1 MIDKQLIGLIG
12 KDKRY
17 VIYSV
22 LLNVF
27 SMLVNTL
34 ITAGICYIIYLL
46 YSGVKDITYLYPA
59 LVIVVGAVARYILM
73 RLSGECTSR
82 LGGSVKRSLRDKTYD
97 KIMRLGVRSS
107 GDMSVA
113 GLTQVSLEGV
123 EQLDTYY
130 SQYLPQFFYSMIAP
144 LLLFVICAPIE
155 WKTALVLLACVPL
168 IPLSIVAVSKYAK
181 KIFAKYWGRYTSMGD
196 SFLDSV
202 QGLKELKIFGADGA
216 RHKQMNESSEEF
228 RRITMKALVMQLMST
243 TIMDLVAYGGAGAG
257 IALAIWAGVDGG
269 LEPAKVLFLTLVAV
283 EFFLP
288 LRSLGSAFHVA
299 MNGAS
304 AGRKILELLALPE
317 PEWGDKKVSSSA
329 LEIKDVTFSYGGG
342 KEVLKGVNMS
352 FPENSLTAI
361 VGESGSGKSTCVS
374 LLMGAIRANSGE
386 VTVGGTPIGEL
397 DRADYY
403 SHLGIV
409 SYNTYIFNDSVRNN
423 FLMYSPRATDGQMYE
438 ALKEVNLDK
447 FIREEGGLDKVISE
461 DGVNISGGQRQ
472 RLALAVNLLAD
483 KSVYIF
489 DEATSNIDGESE
501 ALIMDGVRKLSRRAA
516 VVLIS
521 HRMANVTCADNIYV
535 LDGGK
540 VAESGTHEELMGK
553 GGVYAGLYKTQKAL
567 EEGGEGEI

>member
-17 VIYSV
+17 VIYTV
-22 LLNVF
+22 LMNVA

-34 ITAGICYIIYLL
+34 ITASICYIIYLI
-46 YSGVKDITYLYPA
+46 YSGIRDITYLYPA
-59 LVIVVGAVARYILM
+59 LIIVLGAIARYLLM
-73 RLSGECTSR
+73 RLIGECTAR
-82 LGGSVKRSLRDKTYD
+82 LGGSVKRTLRDKTYD

-144 LLLFVICAPIE
+144 LLLFIICAPIE
-155 WKTALVLLACVPL
+155 WRTALVLLACVPL
-168 IPLSIVAVSKYAK
+168 IPVSIVAVSKYAK

-202 QGLKELKIFGADGA
+202 QGLKELKIFGADEA
-216 RHKQMNESSEEF
+216 RHKKMNESSEEF
-228 RRITMKALVMQLMST
+228 RKITMKVLVMQLMST

-269 LEPAKVLFLTLVAV
+269 LEPAKVLFLVLVAV

-288 LRSLGSAFHVA
+288 LRALGSAFHVA

-304 AGRKILELLALPE
+304 AGRKILSLLALPE
-317 PEWGDKKVSSSA
+317 PKWGDKKVTSSDMKI
-329 LEIKDVTFSYGGG
+329 EDVTFAYEGG
-342 KEVLKGVNMS
+342 KDVLDGVNMT
-352 FPENSLTAI
+352 FPEHSLTAI

-374 LLMGAIRANSGE
+374 LLMGAIRAGKGQ

-403 SHLGIV
+403 SYLGIV

-423 FLMYSPRATDGQMYE
+423 FLMYAPAATDEQMYD

-447 FIREEGGLDKVISE
+447 FIREEGGLDKVINE

-483 KSVYIF
+483 KSIYIF

-501 ALIMDGVRKLSRRAA
+501 AVIMAGVRKLAKRAA

-540 VAESGTHEELMGK
+540 VAESGTHDELMQK
-553 GGVYAGLYKTQKAL
+553 GGVYAGLYTTQKAL
-567 EEGGEGEI
+567 EGGEERE

>member
-1 MIDKQLIGLIG
+1 MLDKRLLELIGR
-12 KDKRY
+12 DKKY
-17 VIYSV
+17 IVYAV
-22 LLNVF
+22 LLNVC

-34 ITAGICYIIYLL
+34 ITAGMCYAVYLV
-46 YSGVKDITYLYPA
+46 YSNARDIRYLYPA
-59 LVIVVGAVARYILM
+59 LTIVLGALARYALM
-73 RLSGECTSR
+73 RALGECTSG
-82 LGGSVKRSLRDKTYD
+82 LGGSVKRELRDKTYD

-113 GLTQVSLEGV
+113 GLTQISLEGV

-130 SQYLPQFFYSMIAP
+130 SQYLPQFFYSMAAP
-144 LLLFVICAPIE
+144 VLLFAICAPID

-168 IPLSIVAVSKYAK
+168 IPVSIVAVSKYAK
-181 KIFAKYWGRYTSMGD
+181 KVFAKYWGRYTSMGD

-228 RRITMKALVMQLMST
+228 RKITMKVLVMQLMST

-257 IALAIWAGVDGG
+257 IALAVWAGVNG
-269 LEPAKVLFLTLVAV
+269 LEPAKVLFLTLVAA

-288 LRSLGSAFHVA
+288 LRALGSAFHVA

-304 AGRKILELLALPE
+304 AGRKILELLSLPE
-317 PEWGDKKVSSSA
+317 PVWGDKKAESA
-329 LEIKDVTFSYGGG
+329 SLELKRVTFSYAQG
-342 KEVLKGVNMS
+342 KEVLKDIDMY
-352 FPENSLTAI
+352 FPEKSLTAI

-374 LLMGAIRANSGE
+374 LLMGAIRADKGE
-386 VTVGGTPIGEL
+386 VLVGGTPIGEL

-423 FLMYSPRATDGQMYE
+423 FLAYAPSATDEEMYK
-438 ALKEVNLDK
+438 ALEEVALDK

-489 DEATSNIDGESE
+489 DEVTSNIDGESE
-501 ALIMDGVRKLSRRAA
+501 ALIMRGVKKLASRAT

-521 HRMANVTCADNIYV
+521 HRMANVAGADNIYV
-535 LDGGK
+535 LDGGR
-540 VAESGTHEELMGK
+540 VAESGTHASLMAQN
-553 GGVYAGLYKTQKAL
+553 GVYAGLYRTQKAL
-567 EEGGEGEI
+567 ENGGEEEL

>member
-216 RHKQMNESSEEF
+216 RHKKMNESSEEF
-228 RRITMKALVMQLMST
+228 RRITMKVLVMQLMST

-317 PEWGDKKVSSSA
+317 LEWGDKKVSSSA

-352 FPENSLTAI
+352 FPESSLTAI

-374 LLMGAIRANSGE
+374 LLMGAIRADKGE
-386 VTVGGTPIGEL
+386 VLVGGTPIGEF

-423 FLMYSPRATDGQMYE
+423 FLMYSPRATDEQMYE

-540 VAESGTHEELMGK
+540 VAESGTHEELMEK

>member
-1 MIDKQLIGLIG
+1 M
-12 KDKRY
+12 
-17 VIYSV
+17 
-22 LLNVF
+22 
-27 SMLVNTL
+27 
-34 ITAGICYIIYLL
+34 
-46 YSGVKDITYLYPA
+46 
-59 LVIVVGAVARYILM
+59 
-73 RLSGECTSR
+73 
-82 LGGSVKRSLRDKTYD
+82 GGSVKRSLRDKTYD

-216 RHKQMNESSEEF
+216 RHKKMNESSEEF
-228 RRITMKALVMQLMST
+228 RRITMKVLVMQLMST

-423 FLMYSPRATDGQMYE
+423 FLMYSPRATDEQMYE

-501 ALIMDGVRKLSRRAA
+501 ALIMDGVKKLSRRAA

-540 VAESGTHEELMGK
+540 VAESGTHEELMEK